1 LEAIVG
7 GPETASEMVVNV
19 STVPKVAESKRF
31 PEVELVDELPTG
43 ASLGPPLLK
52 EVFDVYLTAK

>member
-1 LEAIVG
+1 
-7 GPETASEMVVNV
+7 MNV
-19 STVPKVAESKRF
+19 STVPRVGESKRS